1 MVQDLLAELRSR
13 GVRLRL
19 DGERIEVVAS
29 RGALTPRLRSEL
41 TEHREE
47 LIGLLRRVGHASAGP
62 GQAAAEIAPDHEA
75 RHDPF
80 PLTDIQH
87 AYWVGRGPA
96 IELGG
101 VSTYLYLE
109 LESSG
114 LDAGRLSESLRKVIN
129 RHGMLRAVIGPDGQ
143 QRVLPSVPAYQIP
156 VSDLR
161 GQDAD
166 ALIARIRGEMEQQ
179 VLPADRWPLFDIR
192 ASRLSSGRLR
202 LHIGLDM
209 LIMDGLSFNI
219 FFSEWR
225 RFYQDPDWAPEPL
238 LLSYRDYV
246 LTRETSRSGAEYL
259 RAREYW
265 KGRLPEISPGP
276 ELPLA
281 VQPERTGRPVFARRH
296 ARLDGDRW
304 DAIKTSA
311 RQRGLTPSAILMT
324 AYTDVL
330 LRWSGNRDFTLNL
343 TLFDRPA
350 MHPQIDRLIGDFTA
364 VLLLSVRAPGDEP
377 FAVRAVRLQQQ
388 LLKDLEHQS
397 YNGVR
402 VLRDR
407 ARTLGG
413 NPRAAAPVIFTS
425 LFGVASADTPDGDV
439 GFFGRVTRSVSQTPQ
454 VWIDHQAMEDG
465 RELILNWDVV
475 DALFPAG
482 MIDDMFACYQDLL
495 HRLSE
500 DDGTWDAART
510 PLPLPRWQAGERD
523 SANADGGPLPE
534 GTLCE
539 LVEATARTQPD
550 AVAVIADDGT
560 LRYRELVARAHGL
573 ARKLTGVGVRAGSLV
588 GIVTDKGCDQV
599 SATLGIARSGAA
611 YLPIDPDWPQ
621 ARRWSLLKRCQASV
635 VVTSPRL
642 RDALAWPAGT
652 TVLTLADADI
662 ANAAQESLGAG
673 PRPGDLAYV
682 IFTSGSTGTPKGVM
696 IDHRSAVNTIADI
709 NARFGIGPRDRV
721 LALSALSF
729 DLSVYD
735 IFGTLAAGAAI
746 VMPSPSREHDPAH
759 WNDLVRQQ
767 TVTVWNSVPALMQMW
782 VDERRRLGGDQPTG
796 LRIAMLSGDWIPV
809 SLPDAIRALDPE
821 VQVFSLGG
829 ATEASIWSVCYPI
842 GEVPPEW
849 VHIPYGKPLS
859 GQTLHVYDEALNRC
873 PVWVTGEIYI
883 GGAGVALGYWADP
896 DRTAERFIV
905 HPDTGERLYRTGDYG
920 RYLPGGDID
929 FLGRRDF
936 QVKINGFRVELG
948 EIAEVLRRQP
958 GVGDVV
964 VTAPT
969 NPATGR
975 RHLSA
980 YLVPAPARPHPEPAV
995 LRDRLAE
1002 LLPKYMMPHHYMF
1015 IDKVPVNMN
1024 GKIDPSGLPS
1034 PWDTERGGESLPP
1047 RDELERALHGIWCAS
1062 LERADIGIRDNF
1074 FELGGDSLH
1083 AMRILSRIR
1092 DELGIDNGDE
1102 GLGILFDHPTVEM
1115 LATTLRDQAQPTRWP
1130 Q

>member
-19 DGERIEVVAS
+19 DGDRIEVVAS
-29 RGALTPRLRSEL
+29 AGSLTPRLRSEL

-47 LIGLLRRVGHASAGP
+47 LIGLLRRVGTARREAGITPDP
-62 GQAAAEIAPDHEA
+62 GA
-75 RHDPF
+75 RHEPF

-101 VSTYLYLE
+101 VSTYMYLE

-114 LDAGRLSESLRKVIN
+114 LDTGRLSESLRKVID
-129 RHGMLRAVIGPDGQ
+129 RHDMLRAVIGPDGQ
-143 QRVLPSVPAYQIP
+143 QRVLPGVPPYEIP
-156 VSDLR
+156 VGDLR
-161 GQDAD
+161 GQDEDAQI
-166 ALIARIRGEMEQQ
+166 ALIRAEMEQQ

-192 ASRLSSGRLR
+192 ASRLGDERLR
-202 LHIGLDM
+202 LHLGLDM

-225 RFYQDPDWAPEPL
+225 RFYEDPDWAPEPL
-238 LLSYRDYV
+238 ALSYRDFV
-246 LTRETSRSGAEYL
+246 LAREASRSGDEYR

-265 KGRLPEISPGP
+265 KGRLPEISPAP

-281 VQPERTGRPVFARRH
+281 VQPDRVGRPMFARLH

-304 DAIKTSA
+304 DAIKKSA
-311 RQRGLTPSAILMT
+311 QQRGLTPSAVVMT
-324 AYTDVL
+324 AYADVL

-350 MHPQIDRLIGDFTA
+350 MHPQIDRVIGDFTA
-364 VLLLSVRAPGDEP
+364 VLLLSVRAAGDEP
-377 FAVRAVRLQQQ
+377 FAVRAVRIQEQ
-388 LLKDLEHQS
+388 LLKDMEHQS

-413 NPRAAAPVIFTS
+413 NPRAAIPVIFTS
-425 LFGVASADTPDGDV
+425 LFGVQSADTPDGDV
-439 GFFGRVTRSVSQTPQ
+439 GFFGQVTHSVSQTPQ
-454 VWIDHQAMEDG
+454 VWIDHQALEDR

-482 MIDDMFACYQDLL
+482 MVDDMFSCYQDLL
-495 HRLSE
+495 RGLGE
-500 DDGTWDAART
+500 DDGLWDAART
-510 PLPLPRWQAGERD
+510 PLPLPSRQARERD
-523 SANADGGPLPE
+523 DANAAGTALPE

-539 LVEATARTQPD
+539 LVEATARSRPD

-560 LRYRELVARAHGL
+560 LRYSELVARAQGL
-573 ARKLTGVGVRAGSLV
+573 ARKLAGDGVRAGSLV
-588 GIVTDKGCDQV
+588 GVVMDKGCDQV
-599 SATLGIARSGAA
+599 AAVLGVARSGAA
-611 YLPIDPDWPQ
+611 YLPIDPDWPE
-621 ARRWSLLKRCQASV
+621 ARRWSLLERCRASV

-652 TVLTLADADI
+652 TVLTFADADI
-662 ANAAQESLGAG
+662 ADAAEKPLDAG
-673 PRPGDLAYV
+673 PRPDDLAYV

-696 IDHRSAVNTIADI
+696 IDHRSAVNTVVDI
-709 NARFGIGPRDRV
+709 NARFGIGPGDRV
-721 LALSALSF
+721 LALSKLSF

-735 IFGTLAAGAAI
+735 IFGALAAGAAI

-759 WNDLVRQQ
+759 WDDLVSRHE
-767 TVTVWNSVPALMQMW
+767 VTVWNSVPALMQMW
-782 VDERRRLGGDQPTG
+782 VDERRRLGEDRPAG
-796 LRIAMLSGDWIPV
+796 LRVAMLSGDWIPV
-809 SLPDAIRALDPE
+809 SLPDAIRALAPDIG
-821 VQVFSLGG
+821 VFSLGG
-829 ATEASIWSVCYPI
+829 ATEGSIWSVCYPI

-849 VHIPYGKPLS
+849 VRIPYGKPLS
-859 GQTLHVYDEALNRC
+859 GQTLHVYDEALSPC

-883 GGAGVALGYWADP
+883 GGAGVALGYWGDADQ
-896 DRTAERFIV
+896 TAERFIV

-920 RYLPGGDID
+920 RYLPGGDIE

-936 QVKINGFRVELG
+936 QVKINGFRVELE
-948 EIAEVLRRQP
+948 EIAEALRRQP
-958 GVGDVV
+958 GVGDAI
-964 VTAPT
+964 VTAPA

-975 RHLSA
+975 RQLSA
-980 YLVPAPARPHPEPAV
+980 YLVPEPGRPQPDPDR

-1002 LLPKYMMPHHYMF
+1002 LLPEYMVPHHYLF
-1015 IDKVPVNMN
+1015 IDTVPVSAN
-1024 GKIDPSGLPS
+1024 GKVDPSALPS
-1034 PWDTERGGESLPP
+1034 PWDAERTGESLQP
-1047 RDELERALHGIWCAS
+1047 RDELERTLHEIWCTS
-1062 LERADIGIRDNF
+1062 LERTDIGIQDNF

-1083 AMRILSRIR
+1083 AVRILTQIR

-1102 GLGILFDHPTVEM
+1102 GLGVLFDHPTVEM
-1115 LATTLRDQAQPTRWP
+1115 LATALRDQVRPA
-1130 Q
+1130 

>member
-19 DGERIEVVAS
+19 DGDHIEVVAS
-29 RGALTPRLRSEL
+29 RGSLTPRLRSEL
-41 TEHREE
+41 TERREE
-47 LIGLLRRVGHASAGP
+47 LIALLRRVGPARP
-62 GQAAAEIAPDHEA
+62 EAAITPDPEA
-75 RHDPF
+75 RHEPF
-80 PLTDIQH
+80 TLTDIQH

-114 LDAGRLSESLRKVIN
+114 LDARRLSESLRKVID

-143 QRVLPSVPAYQIP
+143 QRVLPSVPTYQIP
-156 VSDLR
+156 VIDLR
-161 GQDAD
+161 EQEADGQ
-166 ALIARIRGEMEQQ
+166 IGRIRTEMEQQ

-192 ASRLSSGRLR
+192 ASRFSDGRLR

-225 RFYQDPDWAPEPL
+225 RFYESPDWAPEPL
-238 LLSYRDYV
+238 VLSYRDYV
-246 LTRETSRSGAEYL
+246 LAREASRSGAEYL

-265 KGRLPEISPGP
+265 TGRLHEISPAP

-281 VQPERTGRPVFARRH
+281 VQPERVGRPVFARRH

-304 DAIKTSA
+304 DAIKKSA

-330 LRWSGNRDFTLNL
+330 SRWTGNRDFTLNL

-364 VLLLSVRAPGDEP
+364 VLLLSVRASGDVP
-377 FAVRAVRLQQQ
+377 FAVRAARLQQQ
-388 LLKDLEHQS
+388 LLNDLEHQS

-413 NPRAAAPVIFTS
+413 NPRAAVPVIFTS

-454 VWIDHQAMEDG
+454 VWIDHQAMEDR

-495 HRLSE
+495 HGLSE
-500 DDGTWDAART
+500 EDCRWDAARM

-523 SANADGGPLPE
+523 RANASGGELPE
-534 GTLCE
+534 GTLCQ
-539 LVEATARTQPD
+539 LVEATARSQPD
-550 AVAVIADDGT
+550 AVAVTGDDGT
-560 LRYRELVARAHGL
+560 LRYGELIARARRL
-573 ARKLTGVGVRAGSLV
+573 AGSLTGHGVRPGSLV
-588 GIVTDKGCDQV
+588 GVVTDKGCDQV
-599 SATLGIARSGAA
+599 AAVLGVVRSGAA
-611 YLPIDPDWPQ
+611 YLPIDPGWPQ
-621 ARRWSLLKRCQASV
+621 ARRWSLLERCQASV

-642 RDALAWPAGT
+642 RDALAWPPGT
-652 TVLTLADADI
+652 TVLTVADAD
-662 ANAAQESLGAG
+662 ATDAADEPLDAG

-696 IDHRSAVNTIADI
+696 IDHRSAVNTITDI

-735 IFGTLAAGAAI
+735 IFGALAAGAAI
-746 VMPSPSREHDPAH
+746 VMPCPAREHDPAH
-759 WNDLVRQQ
+759 WDELVRQHA
-767 TVTVWNSVPALMQMW
+767 VTVWNSVPALLQMW
-782 VDERRRLGGDQPTG
+782 VDERRRLGPHQPAG

-809 SLPDAIRALDPE
+809 SLPGAIRALDPD
-821 VQVFSLGG
+821 VRVFSLGG

-842 GEVPPEW
+842 GEVPSEW
-849 VHIPYGKPLS
+849 TRIPYGKPLS
-859 GQTLHVYDEALNRC
+859 GQTLHVYDETLNPC

-883 GGAGVALGYWADP
+883 GGAGVALGYWADA

-905 HPDTGERLYRTGDYG
+905 HPGTDERLYRTGDYG

-958 GVGDVV
+958 GVADVV
-964 VTAPT
+964 VTAPVS
-969 NPATGR
+969 PATGR
-975 RHLSA
+975 RQLSA
-980 YLVPAPARPHPEPAV
+980 YLVPAPAQPQPEPAR
-995 LRDRLAE
+995 LRERLAE
-1002 LLPKYMMPHHYMF
+1002 LLPEYMVPHHYRL
-1015 IDKVPVNMN
+1015 IDKVPVSPN
-1024 GKIDPSGLPS
+1024 GKVDPAVLPS
-1034 PWDTERGGESLPP
+1034 PWYAERASEGIPP
-1047 RDELERALHGIWCAS
+1047 RDELERALHEIWCAS
-1062 LERADIGIRDNF
+1062 LERADIGIQDNF

-1083 AMRILSRIR
+1083 AVRILSRVR
-1092 DELGIDNGDE
+1092 DELGVDNGDE
-1102 GLGILFDHPTVEM
+1102 GLGVLFDHPTVEM
-1115 LATTLRDQAQPTRWP
+1115 LAAALRDQVEPARWP
-1130 Q
+1130 R